1 MKSLILFALL
11 TISSVSFAQSS
22 FIDADES
29 LNAISLVETQYKASS
44 VESGL
49 EASVVKL
56 TDGRMT
62 LFVLST
68 SRDGYVFLLK
78 EVVTSVASVEFAAK
92 DIIVIKYVQ
101 GGVVKSLTLQALRFQ
116 NGTLSDSLKILK

>member
-49 EASVVKL
+49 EASIVKL

-68 SRDGYVFLLK
+68 SRDGYVFLLN
-78 EVVTSVASVEFAAK
+78 EVVTSVTSVEFAAK
-92 DIIVIKYVQ
+92 DIIVVKYLK
-101 GGVVKSLTLQALRFQ
+101 GGAVKSLTLQALRYQ